1 MIIGF
6 VCCTNNFLWSA
17 TATSS
22 YFYFREIQN
31 TQFFKGLNW
40 EALYK
45 REVEP
50 PFKPQLESD
59 LDTSYFDPDFT
70 NETVQLT
77 PTSDVRS
84 QQLETVEE
92 MDENGE
98 FIQFSF
104 NRIGSGPLVSTQFW
118 GCELLIA
125 SILHKQLSEHPF

>member
-1 MIIGF
+1 M
-6 VCCTNNFLWSA
+6 
-17 TATSS
+17 
-22 YFYFREIQN
+22 
-31 TQFFKGLNW
+31 NW

-104 NRIGSGPLVSTQFW
+104 NRIGNGPLVSTQF
-118 GCELLIA
+118 
-125 SILHKQLSEHPF
+125 